1 MCSARLCLHV
11 FEAHRVKPPRP
22 TSSSPT
28 APTMPLHC
36 ALHRQTLPAT
46 TIRSTHSM
54 RNIIHFQTHTHF
66 VIKLNRKHFKSTHTA
81 KPRCCPRCTVRRRHL
96 ARRRNANAVVR
107 TSTTAK
113 MVHAQ
118 TQLNVFFNAA
128 ILHFLHYHVAP
139 ARARVLSL
147 SACFRDYL
155 RPLYVKHCTRRAR
168 NPPSELHYSC
178 ERERRLA
185 CACLPLLRA

>member
-1 MCSARLCLHV
+1 MFSARLCLHI
-11 FEAHRVKPPRP
+11 FEAHRIKPPRP
-22 TSSSPT
+22 TSAHFAT
-28 APTMPLHC
+28 PLCTSQANFACHNYP
-36 ALHRQTLPAT
+36 LNTLNAKYYSFPG
-46 TIRSTHSM
+46 
-54 RNIIHFQTHTHF
+54 THTHF

-139 ARARVLSL
+139 ASARAFSL
-147 SACFRDYL
+147 YL
-155 RPLYVKHCTRRAR
+155 RVFATICIRCTLNIAPAARAILPV
-168 NPPSELHYSC
+168 NSIIVAK
-178 ERERRLA
+178 RERWLA
-185 CACLPLLRA
+185 CASVPLLRA